1 MTSKSKSVTDGANWL
16 FLAVGIFFGIDGS
29 YRVLTHD
36 FAKTPWLSPV
46 IIYGIVVL
54 TLILSFATF
63 AKTLIVTRKSGE
75 SGDLWVPIC
84 AVLAVSQ
91 IERLVGSKDGYEW
104 GAIALCLF
112 SSGVGFWIAFRDPEK
127 WEPQK

>member
-1 MTSKSKSVTDGANWL
+1 MSRLSQGQNWL
-16 FLAVGIFFGIDGS
+16 LLAVGVFFGVDGG
-29 YRVLTHD
+29 YRVVTHD
-36 FAKTPWLSPV
+36 FTKTLWLNPV
-46 IIYGIVVL
+46 VIYGIVVL

-91 IERLVGSKDGYEW
+91 IERLVGSKDEFEW
-104 GAIALCLF
+104 GAIVLCLF
-112 SSGVGFWIAFRDPEK
+112 SSGVGFWIAFRNPKK